1 MGGGGSQTIKNE
13 MNFKSTTKILE
24 ENITENTNTVNAS
37 AIQANKL
44 KISIG
49 VNPITGESLLPE
61 GSGPAL
67 KGCVFDITQSA
78 TADMQSE
85 ASLTTQSILNSKSK
99 IQDSMQSNL
108 SSAMEKSTQAG
119 NFQFGDKQNSETKI
133 NQEIETVVENVFK
146 TENINEAVSSA
157 VQTNEADLIILSM
170 DCTEGGQLDVTQD
183 LTAKIAATAVM
194 GQVIEK
200 LMETEAVKELAAEID
215 SKQTSENTGAAE
227 VVSEA
232 GDAAAGIIGAATGPM
247 QYAIIAV
254 VVVCCILMI
263 GGVAIAM
270 SPAGQKG
277 LNKGFNQ
284 MSRGGGMSMP
294 MMMRR

>member
-13 MNFKSTTKILE
+13 MNFQSTTKILE
-24 ENITENTNTVNAS
+24 ENITENTNKVNAA
-37 AIQANKL
+37 AIQANKMKL
-44 KISIG
+44 SIG
-49 VNPITGESLLPE
+49 VNPITGEQFGE
-61 GSGPAL
+61 GPAL
-67 KGCVFDITQSA
+67 KNCKVVIAQ
-78 TADMQSE
+78 TADADVQSE
-85 ASLTTQSILNSKSK
+85 ATLTTQSILESKQK
-99 IQDSMQSNL
+99 IQDSMQANL

-146 TENINEAVSSA
+146 TENLNEVVSSV
-157 VQTNEADLIILSM
+157 VQTNEADLMIGNM
-170 DCTEGGQLDVTQD
+170 DCSLGGELDVTQD
-183 LTAKIAATAVM
+183 LTAKVAATAVM

-215 SKQTSENTGAAE
+215 SKQTTENKGAAE
-227 VVSEA
+227 VVDSA
-232 GDAAAGIIGAATGPM
+232 GAAAAGIIGATTGPLK
-247 QYAIIAV
+247 YAIIAV
-254 VVVCCILMI
+254 VLICCLLMI

-284 MSRGGGMSMP
+284 MSRGGGMPMP

>member
-13 MNFKSTTKILE
+13 MNFQSTTKILE
-24 ENITENTNTVNAS
+24 ENITENTNKVNAS
-37 AIQANKL
+37 AIQANQM

-67 KGCVFDITQSA
+67 KGCVFNVLQ
-78 TADMQSE
+78 TADADVQSE
-85 ASLTTQSILNSKSK
+85 ASLTTQSIIESKQK
-99 IQDSMQSNL
+99 IQDSMQANL

-119 NFQFGDKQNSETKI
+119 NFQFGDKQNSESKI

-157 VQTNEADLIILSM
+157 VQTNDADLIILSM

-215 SKQTSENTGAAE
+215 SKQTSENKGAAE
-227 VVSEA
+227 GVDSV
-232 GDAAAGIIGAATGPM
+232 GDAAAGVIGATTGPLK
-247 QYAIIAV
+247 YAMIAIV
-254 VVVCCILMI
+254 LICCLLMI

-284 MSRGGGMSMP
+284 MSRGGGMPMP

>member
-24 ENITENTNTVNAS
+24 ENITENTNKVNAA
-37 AIQANKL
+37 AIQANKMKL
-44 KISIG
+44 SIG
-49 VNPITGESLLPE
+49 VNPITGEQFGE
-61 GSGPAL
+61 GPAL
-67 KGCVFDITQSA
+67 KNCKVVIAQ
-78 TADMQSE
+78 TADADVQSE
-85 ASLTTQSILNSKSK
+85 ATLTTQSILKSKQK
-99 IQDSMQSNL
+99 IQDSMQANL

-157 VQTNEADLIILSM
+157 VQTNEADLMIGNM
-170 DCTEGGQLDVTQD
+170 DCSVGGELDVTQD

-215 SKQTSENTGAAE
+215 SKQTTENKGAAE
-227 VVSEA
+227 VVDSV
-232 GDAAAGIIGAATGPM
+232 GDAAAGVIGAYGMAM
-247 QYAIIAV
+247 YAPLIACV
-254 VVVCCILMI
+254 LICGSMI
-263 GGVAIAM
+263 MVAMIMSRSKGGRKAM
-270 SPAGQKG
+270 GAGV
-277 LNKGFNQ
+277 NKLSA

>member
-13 MNFKSTTKILE
+13 MNFQSTTKILE
-24 ENITENTNTVNAS
+24 ENITENTNKVNAA
-37 AIQANKL
+37 AIQANQMKL
-44 KISIG
+44 SIG
-49 VNPITGESLLPE
+49 VNPITGEQFGE
-61 GSGPAL
+61 GPAL
-67 KGCVFDITQSA
+67 KNCKVVVAQ
-78 TADMQSE
+78 TADADVQSE
-85 ASLTTQSILNSKSK
+85 ASLTTQSILESKQK
-99 IQDSMQSNL
+99 IQDSMQANL

-146 TENINEAVSSA
+146 TENLNEVVSSV
-157 VQTNEADLIILSM
+157 VQTNEADLMIGNM
-170 DCTEGGQLDVTQD
+170 DCSLGGELDVTQD
-183 LTAKIAATAVM
+183 LTAKVAATAVM

-247 QYAIIAV
+247 KYAIIAV
-254 VVVCCILMI
+254 VLICCLLMI

>member
-13 MNFKSTTKILE
+13 MNFQSTTKILE
-24 ENITENTNTVNAS
+24 ENITENTNKVNAA
-37 AIQANKL
+37 AIQANQMKL
-44 KISIG
+44 SIG
-49 VNPITGESLLPE
+49 VNPITGEQFGE
-61 GSGPAL
+61 GPAL
-67 KGCVFDITQSA
+67 KNCKVVIAQ
-78 TADMQSE
+78 TADADVQSE
-85 ASLTTQSILNSKSK
+85 ATLTTQSILESKQK
-99 IQDSMQSNL
+99 IQDSMQANL

-146 TENINEAVSSA
+146 TENLNEVVSSV
-157 VQTNEADLIILSM
+157 VQTNEADLMIGNM
-170 DCTEGGQLDVTQD
+170 DCSLGGELDVTQD
-183 LTAKIAATAVM
+183 LTAKVAATAVM

-215 SKQTSENTGAAE
+215 SKQTTENKGAAE
-227 VVSEA
+227 VVDSV
-232 GDAAAGIIGAATGPM
+232 GDAAAGVISATTGPLK
-247 QYAIIAV
+247 YAMLAIVLI
-254 VVVCCILMI
+254 CCLLMI

-284 MSRGGGMSMP
+284 MSRGGGMPMP

>member
-13 MNFKSTTKILE
+13 MNFQSTTKILE
-24 ENITENTNTVNAS
+24 ENITENTNKVNAA
-37 AIQANKL
+37 AIQANQM

-49 VNPITGESLLPE
+49 VNPVTGEL
-61 GSGPAL
+61 GDII
-67 KGCVFDITQSA
+67 GCKTLIRQ
-78 TADMQSE
+78 TADADVQSE

-99 IQDSMQSNL
+99 IQDSMQANL
-108 SSAMEKSTQAG
+108 SAAMEKSTQAG

-157 VQTNEADLIILSM
+157 VQTNEADILIGNM
-170 DCTEGGQLDVTQD
+170 DCTLGGELEVTQD
-183 LTAKIAATAVM
+183 LTAKVAATAVM

-247 QYAIIAV
+247 KYAMIAAV
-254 VVVCCILMI
+254 VICCLLMI

-284 MSRGGGMSMP
+284 MSRGGGMP

>member
-13 MNFKSTTKILE
+13 MNFQSTTKILE
-24 ENITENTNTVNAS
+24 ENITENTNKVNAA
-37 AIQANKL
+37 AIQANKMKL
-44 KISIG
+44 SIG
-49 VNPITGESLLPE
+49 VNPITGEQFGE
-61 GSGPAL
+61 GPAL
-67 KGCVFDITQSA
+67 KNCKVVVAQ
-78 TADMQSE
+78 TADADVQSE
-85 ASLTTQSILNSKSK
+85 ATLTTQSILESKQK
-99 IQDSMQSNL
+99 IQDSMQANL

-119 NFQFGDKQNSETKI
+119 NFQFGDKQNSETTI

-146 TENINEAVSSA
+146 TENLNEVVSSV
-157 VQTNEADLIILSM
+157 VQTNEADLMIGNM
-170 DCTEGGQLDVTQD
+170 DCSLGGELDVTQD
-183 LTAKIAATAVM
+183 LTAKVAATAVM

-247 QYAIIAV
+247 KYAIIAV
-254 VVVCCILMI
+254 VLICCLLMI

>member
-24 ENITENTNTVNAS
+24 ENITNNTNTVNAS
-37 AIQANKL
+37 VIQANKM

-67 KGCVFDITQSA
+67 KGCDFTFGQSA
-78 TADMQSE
+78 TADVQSE
-85 ASLTTQSILNSKSK
+85 ASLTTTSILESKQT
-99 IQDSMQSNL
+99 IQDSMQANL

-232 GDAAAGIIGAATGPM
+232 GDAISGIVGAVTGPM
-247 QYAIIAV
+247 QYAIIGLIV
-254 VVVCCILMI
+254 LCCLLLV
-263 GGVAIAM
+263 GGVVLGM
-270 SPAGQKG
+270 SPAGQRG
-277 LNKGFNQ
+277 MNKGFNQ
-284 MSRGGGMSMP
+284 MSKGGGMP

>member
-24 ENITENTNTVNAS
+24 ENITENTNKVNAA
-37 AIQANKL
+37 AIQANQM

-49 VNPITGESLLPE
+49 VNPVTGEL
-61 GSGPAL
+61 GDII
-67 KGCVFDITQSA
+67 GCKTLIRQ
-78 TADMQSE
+78 TADADVQSE

-99 IQDSMQSNL
+99 IQDSMQANL
-108 SSAMEKSTQAG
+108 SAAMEKSTQAG

-157 VQTNEADLIILSM
+157 VQTNEADILIGNM
-170 DCTEGGQLDVTQD
+170 DCTLGGELEVTQD
-183 LTAKIAATAVM
+183 LTAKVAATAVM

-215 SKQTSENTGAAE
+215 SKQTSENKGAAE
-227 VVSEA
+227 VVDSV
-232 GDAAAGIIGAATGPM
+232 GGAAAGIIGAATGPM
-247 QYAIIAV
+247 KYAMIAAV
-254 VVVCCILMI
+254 VICCLLMI

-284 MSRGGGMSMP
+284 MSRGGGMP

>member
-24 ENITENTNTVNAS
+24 ENITENTNKVNAS
-37 AIQANKL
+37 AIQANKMKL
-44 KISIG
+44 SIG
-49 VNPITGESLLPE
+49 VNPITGEQFGE
-61 GSGPAL
+61 GPAL
-67 KGCVFDITQSA
+67 KNCKAVIAQSA
-78 TADMQSE
+78 DADVQSE
-85 ASLTTQSILNSKSK
+85 ASLTTQSILESKTAV
-99 IQDSMQSNL
+99 QDSMQANL
-108 SSAMEKSTQAG
+108 SAAMEKSTQAG

-133 NQEIETVVENVFK
+133 NQEIETVIENVFK
-146 TENINEAVSSA
+146 TENLNEAVSSA
-157 VQTNEADLIILSM
+157 VQTNDADLMIGNM
-170 DCTEGGQLDVTQD
+170 DCSLGGELDVTQD

-254 VVVCCILMI
+254 VVICCLLMI

-277 LNKGFNQ
+277 LNKGFN
-284 MSRGGGMSMP
+284 RMP

>member
-24 ENITENTNTVNAS
+24 ENITENTNKVNAS
-37 AIQANKL
+37 AIQANQMKL
-44 KISIG
+44 SIG
-49 VNPITGESLLPE
+49 VNPITGEQFGE
-61 GSGPAL
+61 GHAL
-67 KGCVFDITQSA
+67 KNCKVVIAQ
-78 TADMQSE
+78 TADADVQSE
-85 ASLTTQSILNSKSK
+85 ASLTTQSILESKTAV
-99 IQDSMQSNL
+99 QDSMQANL
-108 SSAMEKSTQAG
+108 SAAMEKSTQAG

-232 GDAAAGIIGAATGPM
+232 GDAISGIVGAVTGPM
-247 QYAIIAV
+247 QYAIIGLIV
-254 VVVCCILMI
+254 LCCLLLV
-263 GGVAIAM
+263 GGVVLGM

-277 LNKGFNQ
+277 LNKGFN
-284 MSRGGGMSMP
+284 RMP

>member
-13 MNFKSTTKILE
+13 MNFQSTTKILE
-24 ENITENTNTVNAS
+24 ENITENTNKVNAA
-37 AIQANKL
+37 AIQANQMKL
-44 KISIG
+44 SIG
-49 VNPITGESLLPE
+49 VNPVTGEL
-61 GSGPAL
+61 GDII
-67 KGCVFDITQSA
+67 GCKTLIRQ
-78 TADMQSE
+78 TADADVQSE

-99 IQDSMQSNL
+99 IQDSMQANL
-108 SSAMEKSTQAG
+108 SAAMEKSTQAG

-157 VQTNEADLIILSM
+157 VQTNEADILIGNM
-170 DCTEGGQLDVTQD
+170 DCTLGGQLEVTQD
-183 LTAKIAATAVM
+183 LTAKVAATAVM

-215 SKQTSENTGAAE
+215 SKQTTENKGAAE
-227 VVSEA
+227 VVDSA
-232 GDAAAGIIGAATGPM
+232 GAAAASVIGATTGPLK
-247 QYAIIAV
+247 YAMIAIV
-254 VVVCCILMI
+254 LICCLLMI

>member
-37 AIQANKL
+37 AIQANQM

-49 VNPITGESLLPE
+49 VNPITGESLLPD
-61 GSGPAL
+61 GQVAL
-67 KGCVFDITQSA
+67 KGCTFNVLQ
-78 TADMQSE
+78 TADADVQSE
-85 ASLTTQSILNSKSK
+85 ASLTTQSILESKTAV
-99 IQDSMQSNL
+99 QDSMQANL

-133 NQEIETVVENVFK
+133 NQEIETVIENVFK
-146 TENINEAVSSA
+146 TENLNEAVSSA
-157 VQTNEADLIILSM
+157 VQTNDADLIILSM

-215 SKQTSENTGAAE
+215 SKQTTENKGAAE

-254 VVVCCILMI
+254 VVICCLLMI

>member
-13 MNFKSTTKILE
+13 MNFQSTTKILE
-24 ENITENTNTVNAS
+24 ENITENTNKVNAA
-37 AIQANKL
+37 AIQANKMKL
-44 KISIG
+44 SIG
-49 VNPITGESLLPE
+49 VNPITGEQFGE
-61 GSGPAL
+61 GPAL
-67 KGCVFDITQSA
+67 KNCKVVVAQ
-78 TADMQSE
+78 TADADVQSE
-85 ASLTTQSILNSKSK
+85 ATLTTQSILESKQK
-99 IQDSMQSNL
+99 IQDSMQANL

-146 TENINEAVSSA
+146 TENLNEVVSSV
-157 VQTNEADLIILSM
+157 VQTNEADLMIGNM
-170 DCTEGGQLDVTQD
+170 DCSLGGELDVTQD
-183 LTAKIAATAVM
+183 LTAKVAATAVM

-215 SKQTSENTGAAE
+215 SKQTTENKGAAE
-227 VVSEA
+227 VVDSA
-232 GDAAAGIIGAATGPM
+232 GAAAAGIIGATTGPLK
-247 QYAIIAV
+247 YAIIAV
-254 VVVCCILMI
+254 VLICCLLMI

-284 MSRGGGMSMP
+284 MSRGGGMPMP

>member
-24 ENITENTNTVNAS
+24 ENITENTNKVNAA
-37 AIQANKL
+37 AIQANKMKL
-44 KISIG
+44 SIG
-49 VNPITGESLLPE
+49 VNPITGEQFGE
-61 GSGPAL
+61 GPAL
-67 KGCVFDITQSA
+67 KNCKVVIAQ
-78 TADMQSE
+78 TADADVQSE
-85 ASLTTQSILNSKSK
+85 ATLTTQSIIESKQK

-146 TENINEAVSSA
+146 TENLNEVVSSV
-157 VQTNEADLIILSM
+157 VQTNEADLMIGNM
-170 DCTEGGQLDVTQD
+170 DCSLGGELDVTQD
-183 LTAKIAATAVM
+183 LTAKVAATAVM

-215 SKQTSENTGAAE
+215 SKQTTENKGAAE
-227 VVSEA
+227 VVDSV
-232 GDAAAGIIGAATGPM
+232 GDAAAGVIGATTGPLK
-247 QYAIIAV
+247 YAMIAIV
-254 VVVCCILMI
+254 LICCLLMI

>member
-24 ENITENTNTVNAS
+24 ENITNNTNTVNAS
-37 AIQANKL
+37 AIQANKM

-61 GSGPAL
+61 GQAAL
-67 KGCVFDITQSA
+67 KGCEFTFGQFA
-78 TADMQSE
+78 TADVQSE
-85 ASLTTQSILNSKSK
+85 ASLTTTSILESKQK
-99 IQDSMQSNL
+99 IQDSMQANL

-232 GDAAAGIIGAATGPM
+232 GDAISGIVGAVTGPM
-247 QYAIIAV
+247 QYAIIGLIV
-254 VVVCCILMI
+254 LCCLLLV
-263 GGVAIAM
+263 GGVVLGM
-270 SPAGQKG
+270 SPAGQRG
-277 LNKGFNQ
+277 MNKGFNQ
-284 MSRGGGMSMP
+284 MSKGGGMP

>member
-13 MNFKSTTKILE
+13 MNFQSTTKILE
-24 ENITENTNTVNAS
+24 ENITENTNKVNAA
-37 AIQANKL
+37 AIQANKMKL
-44 KISIG
+44 SIG
-49 VNPITGESLLPE
+49 VNPITGEQFGE
-61 GSGPAL
+61 GPAL
-67 KGCVFDITQSA
+67 KNCKVVIAQ
-78 TADMQSE
+78 TADADVQSE
-85 ASLTTQSILNSKSK
+85 ATLTTQSILESKQK
-99 IQDSMQSNL
+99 IQDSMQANL

-146 TENINEAVSSA
+146 TENLNEVVSSV
-157 VQTNEADLIILSM
+157 VQTNEADLMIGNM
-170 DCTEGGQLDVTQD
+170 DCSLGGELDVTQD
-183 LTAKIAATAVM
+183 LTAKVAATAVM

-215 SKQTSENTGAAE
+215 SKQTTENKGAAE
-227 VVSEA
+227 VVDSV
-232 GDAAAGIIGAATGPM
+232 GDAAAGVISATTGPLK
-247 QYAIIAV
+247 YAMLAIVLI
-254 VVVCCILMI
+254 CCLLMI

-284 MSRGGGMSMP
+284 MSRGGGMPMP

>member
-13 MNFKSTTKILE
+13 MNFQSTTKILE
-24 ENITENTNTVNAS
+24 ENITENTNKVNAA
-37 AIQANKL
+37 AIQANQMKL
-44 KISIG
+44 SIG
-49 VNPITGESLLPE
+49 VNPITGEQFGE
-61 GSGPAL
+61 GPAL
-67 KGCVFDITQSA
+67 KNCKVVVAQ
-78 TADMQSE
+78 TADADVQSE
-85 ASLTTQSILNSKSK
+85 ASLTTQSILESKQK
-99 IQDSMQSNL
+99 IQDSMQANL

-146 TENINEAVSSA
+146 TENLNEVVSSV
-157 VQTNEADLIILSM
+157 VQTNEADLMIGNM
-170 DCTEGGQLDVTQD
+170 DCSLGGELDVTQD
-183 LTAKIAATAVM
+183 LTAKVAATAVM

-215 SKQTSENTGAAE
+215 SKQASENTGAAE

-232 GDAAAGIIGAATGPM
+232 GDAAAGIIGATTGPLK
-247 QYAIIAV
+247 YAMIAIV
-254 VVVCCILMI
+254 LICCLLMI